1 MGRNPFLPLF
11 FLSRGKG
18 RKNGLLQ
25 IIKPGFFGAVAVVFV
40 ALRRM
45 GAVVLSECLAWT
57 TREEEKA
64 FAVVLRGRRR
74 IQGTIRMA
82 GGGRRRDTPPPSSS
96 LLCCM
101 ACLLP
106 PPSPPAAAAWNQVSP
121 GEGFDKECLLLSLM
135 KTMHKALLRWANFAL
150 AVLAGGTG
158 REGRLFSRPRSGAQA
173 WRRRKRREMEVCVL
187 CSRGK
192 GPPSPSLF
200 LLFKFF
206 VTNSGRGKEGLQQ
219 GFLLLQFYLQGHNVV
234 ALEKQEKV
242 PEWTTRDMMQK
253 YKNMLYET
261 KKGEKLRRRDIF
273 SVIGKKGMV
282 VSTKGR

>member
-1 MGRNPFLPLF
+1 MGRITVWEMGRNPFLPLF

-150 AVLAGGTG
+150 AVVAGGTG
-158 REGRLFSRPRSGAQA
+158 REGGY
-173 WRRRKRREMEVCVL
+173 
-187 CSRGK
+187 
-192 GPPSPSLF
+192 F
-200 LLFKFF
+200 LAHARAPKH
-206 VTNSGRGKEGLQQ
+206 GEGGKEGKWRCVCCARVERGLPPPLFSYFSS
-219 GFLLLQFYLQGHNVV
+219 FLSQTPEEGRRGSNKASCYFNFTSKGITLLPLKNRKKYLNGQ
-234 ALEKQEKV
+234 
-242 PEWTTRDMMQK
+242 PET
-253 YKNMLYET
+253 
-261 KKGEKLRRRDIF
+261 
-273 SVIGKKGMV
+273 
-282 VSTKGR
+282 